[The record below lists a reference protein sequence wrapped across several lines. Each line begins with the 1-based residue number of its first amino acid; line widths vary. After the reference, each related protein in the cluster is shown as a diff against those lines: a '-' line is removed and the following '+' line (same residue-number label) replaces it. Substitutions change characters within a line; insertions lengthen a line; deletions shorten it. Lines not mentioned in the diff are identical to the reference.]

1 MKRQRLR
8 VFCIILSILAFVLAF
23 IVFDQRVG
31 SFESSKSYGGDAY
44 TGIQNAAA
52 QTANN
57 VQDVGEMIRTGLGC
71 ILILHGAILLSVA
84 ICIDVPKKEK
94 IQPVAEQPFTGFPIQ
109 YQ

>member
-1 MKRQRLR
+1 MNKKRFR

-23 IVFDQRVG
+23 VVFGKGVG
-31 SFESSKSYGGDAY
+31 SYESSKSYGGDAY

-52 QTANN
+52 QSANN
-57 VQDVGEMIRTGLGC
+57 VQRVGEMVRTGLGC

-84 ICIDVPKKEK
+84 VCLDVPKKEK
-94 IQPVAEQPFTGFPIQ
+94 PQPVVQQPFTGFPIQ